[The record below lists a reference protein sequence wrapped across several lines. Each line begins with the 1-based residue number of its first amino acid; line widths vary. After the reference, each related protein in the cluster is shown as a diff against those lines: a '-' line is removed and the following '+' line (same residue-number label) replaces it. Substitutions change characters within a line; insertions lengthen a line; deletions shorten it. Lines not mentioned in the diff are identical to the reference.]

1 MKNLI
6 NVKHIKNYFSQK
18 IVLILGLVLLIPII
32 TSLVASIISVSLTT
46 GFLEDISS
54 IIRATGGSNE
64 DVTAFN
70 IAKNFGFAEGI
81 GMALF
86 QFIISALVPTAWLF
100 IYFRSK
106 SPDINKTPSGGLMF
120 FYVIYIIGI
129 VSASIILLLGIA
141 SSILGIIAMAATNDL
156 TGIDYGA
163 TFFVSVLLI
172 ISGAVFILYG
182 TFTLIFSI
190 FGMKFF
196 GGARK
201 SMTSPNM
208 IVTGKGYGVMLAI
221 YSVFAILSGL
231 TIIIAGCVIPS
242 VIKEIFISNLS
253 NETAMSGMESVI
265 INSLF
270 DSIVPTIILSGVATV
285 VSAISYILESKI
297 AIGYCRMAKSV
308 PPTPNQYIPYNSY
321 NQNNPYN
328 QNSPYNQNNQYNPY
342 NQVPP
347 QG

>member
-1 MKNLI
+1 MKNPV
-6 NVKHIKNYFSQK
+6 NVQHIKNYFSRK
-18 IVLILGLVLLIPII
+18 TVLILGIVLFIPII
-32 TSLVASIISVSLTT
+32 TSFVASIISVSRTT

-64 DVTAFN
+64 DVLALDFVGDFSTAY
-70 IAKNFGFAEGI
+70 GI
-81 GMALF
+81 GMTVI

-129 VSASIILLLGIA
+129 VSSSIILLAGIA
-141 SSILGIIAMAATNDL
+141 SNVFGIIAMAATNDL

-172 ISGAVFILYG
+172 ILGAVFILYG

-221 YSVFAILSGL
+221 YAGFAILSGL
-231 TIIIAGCVIPS
+231 TIIIAGCIIPS
-242 VIKEIFISNLS
+242 VIDGITGGID
-253 NETAMSGMESVI
+253 MSYAELLLM
-265 INSLF
+265 NSLF

-285 VSAISYILESKI
+285 VSAIPYILESKI
-297 AIGYCRMAKSV
+297 ALGYCRMAKSV

-321 NQNNPYN
+321 NQN
-328 QNSPYNQNNQYNPY
+328 SPYNQNNQYNPY

>member
-1 MKNLI
+1 MKNPV
-6 NVKHIKNYFSQK
+6 NVQHIKNYFSRK
-18 IVLILGLVLLIPII
+18 TVLILGIVLFIPII
-32 TSLVASIISVSLTT
+32 TSFVASIISLSRTT

-54 IIRATGGSNE
+54 ILRATGGSNE
-64 DVTAFN
+64 DVFTLDFVGDFSTAY
-70 IAKNFGFAEGI
+70 GI
-81 GMALF
+81 GMTVI

-129 VSASIILLLGIA
+129 VAASILLFANLCFIVFIVFA
-141 SSILGIIAMAATNDL
+141 SSGNMKGTAFDEAVAVSIL
-156 TGIDYGA
+156 
-163 TFFVSVLLI
+163 
-172 ISGAVFILYG
+172 VFIALAVVLVFSG
-182 TFTLIFSI
+182 LFSLIFSI

-221 YSVFAILSGL
+221 YAGFAILSGL
-231 TIIIAGCVIPS
+231 TIIIAGCIIPS
-242 VIKEIFISNLS
+242 VIKEIFISNL
-253 NETAMSGMESVI
+253 TAMSGMESVI

-285 VSAISYILESKI
+285 VSALPYILESKI
-297 AIGYCRMAKSV
+297 ALGYCRMAKSV